1 MSLITAI
8 LDFPDDIADLK
19 SATADFVNRRILPHE
34 VEINSSG
41 EVPEALQQELREGGY
56 FGLTIPEEYGGAGLS
71 HLAFYAIHEELTRA
85 PKPVWLQLNNANGI
99 AARFLEFSGSE
110 ALKLKYL
117 PGIAAGTILPA
128 IAVTEPEAG
137 SDVQGL
143 KTKAEPTA
151 NGWRLNGGKH
161 YITFGARADILFVL
175 ARTAGREAESK
186 AFTLFLVEKG
196 TPGLKV
202 ARLQETMGGR
212 PLEQAE
218 LVLDD
223 LELPDSAV
231 IGEVGGGL
239 KLVFKTFAEE
249 RLTMATTALGTAQRA
264 IELGVDYAKT
274 RKAFGHMISDY
285 QAIQHS
291 LADCATE
298 LFAARSMTFALARQL
313 GDRVVAPHEAAMVK
327 LYASEMAGRVVDRVL
342 QIFGGAGFMAETPI
356 CQMYRDVRVLRLAGG
371 TSEIQRNMIA
381 RHLLGQ

>member
-1 MSLITAI
+1 MLTTSI
-8 LDFPDDIADLK
+8 LDFPEDVLDLK
-19 SATADFVNRRILPHE
+19 NATADFINRRVLPHE
-34 VEINSSG
+34 AEISASG
-41 EVPEALQQELREGGY
+41 ELPPALQQELKESGY
-56 FGLTIPEEYGGAGLS
+56 FGLTIPTEYGGAGLS
-71 HLAFYAIHEELTRA
+71 HLAFYAVHEELTRA
-85 PKPVWLQLNNANGI
+85 PKPLWLQLNNANGI
-99 AARFLEFSGSE
+99 AARFLEFGNSE
-110 ALKLKYL
+110 ELRQKYL
-117 PGIAAGTILPA
+117 PGIATGNVLPA

-143 KTKAEPTA
+143 KARAVQTPS
-151 NGWRLNGGKH
+151 GWRINGTKH
-161 YITFGARADILFVL
+161 YITFGGRADILFLL
-175 ARTAGREAESK
+175 ARTAGRDAGSK

-218 LVLDD
+218 LTLDE
-223 LELPDSAV
+223 LELPDTAV

-264 IELGVDYAKT
+264 IELGVEYAKT
-274 RKAFGHMISDY
+274 RKAFGSSISEY

-291 LADCATE
+291 LADSATE

-313 GDRVVAPHEAAMVK
+313 GDRAVAPYEAAMVK

-342 QIFGGAGFMAETPI
+342 QIFGGAGYMAETPI